1 MVIAMDMVMVM
12 DLAMVMVDMVLVDII
27 MGRDQRII
35 FLSIKDHLI
44 QDMDMA
50 LGMVMDMD

>member
-1 MVIAMDMVMVM
+1 MAIAMDMVMVM

-27 MGRDQRII
+27 MGRDQQII
-35 FLSIKDHLI
+35 FLSIKDQLI

-50 LGMVMDMD
+50 LDMVMDMD